1 MEKPNKKVK
10 SHLINAGIYVLD
22 PSVFKYIKKDHKM
35 LEKDLFPRLAQE
47 GKLYGYPFEG
57 QWFDVGTPEIYEE
70 VLKKWKG
77 FKNK

>member
-1 MEKPNKKVK
+1 
-10 SHLINAGIYVLD
+10 
-22 PSVFKYIKKDHKM
+22 M